1 MVAVVAPIDMPFVV
15 SAEPTSNK
23 ASVKDTPIVV
33 KITAKITNV
42 KMRRTIDTVAVEFSR
57 VLVSAFMIGSSLTF
71 SLAKISL
78 MLRPTDFPK
87 AISLEMRM
95 PPAIEKVHPP
105 TIISTMN
112 IDRTVLFCAGM
123 LM

>member
-1 MVAVVAPIDMPFVV
+1 MPLVV

-57 VLVSAFMIGSSLTF
+57 VLASAFMIGSSMTF
-71 SLAKISL
+71 SVAKISL

-87 AISLEMRM
+87 AISLETRM
-95 PPAIEKVHPP
+95 PPVIEKVHPP
-105 TIISTMN
+105 TIISTMK
-112 IDRTVLFCAGM
+112 IDKTVLFCAGI